1 MAQEY
6 TTHVD
11 DFTRFL
17 LANATMYTDEWIRTK
32 TAKPNWSLSRL
43 LMQITAQIYLKSLII
58 TTLATNCKHLGLQQ
72 YLQL

>member
-11 DFTRFL
+11 YFTRFL

-43 LMQITAQIYLKSLII
+43 LMQITAQNYLKSPKVLLHPLPQ
-58 TTLATNCKHLGLQQ
+58 TANT
-72 YLQL
+72 

>member
-17 LANATMYTDEWIRTK
+17 WANATMYTDEWIRTK

-43 LMQITAQIYLKSLII
+43 LMQITAQIYLKSPKVL
-58 TTLATNCKHLGLQQ
+58 LQPF
-72 YLQL
+72 LQTANP